1 MTNTLKTLLAVL
13 IIGLPL
19 FYVFYKDAGNQK
31 VNQLKSIDSVLV
43 SDVTAEI
50 RYKKVVDSLKN
61 IILQQD
67 SIIKS
72 HENRLKTVSKG
83 NYLLRSRYDSI
94 IIVRPKY

>member
-13 IIGLPL
+13 ILGLPL
-19 FYVFYKDAGNQK
+19 FYVFYKDAGSQK
-31 VNQLKSIDSVLV
+31 VNQLKTIDSVLV
-43 SDVTAEI
+43 ADVTAEI

-72 HENRLKTVSKG
+72 HENRLKTFSKRT
-83 NYLLRSRYDSI
+83 NFLRSRYDSI

>member
-13 IIGLPL
+13 ILGLPL
-19 FYVFYKDAGNQK
+19 FYVLYKDTGSQK

-43 SDVTAEI
+43 ADVTAEI
-50 RYKKVVDSLKN
+50 KYKKVVDSLKT

-67 SIIKS
+67 SIIQS

-83 NYLLRSRYDSI
+83 TNFLRSSYDSI
-94 IIVRPKY
+94 VIVRPKY